1 MYANL
6 MQLAVSSA
14 RCARGAGDL
23 GRRRS
28 DCCAHHWTDH
38 YGARSNVHLNVYWTG
53 HCGDCVGLGP
63 DSASSWGRVHPCET
77 WPSRSGRMV
86 FVDQDLMADD
96 IFDIAQVLTL
106 VLIAEGNRD
115 AALTGSSSIIQG
127 RLILSVVMSQ
137 YEVLVALEIFHGSHT
152 R

>member
-1 MYANL
+1 VIA
-6 MQLAVSSA
+6 
-14 RCARGAGDL
+14 
-23 GRRRS
+23 
-28 DCCAHHWTDH
+28 
-38 YGARSNVHLNVYWTG
+38 
-53 HCGDCVGLGP
+53 
-63 DSASSWGRVHPCET
+63 SASALILLLLGGAFTLARLGLLGVE
-77 WPSRSGRMV
+77 RMV

-96 IFDIAQVLTL
+96 LFDIAQVLTL

-137 YEVLVALEIFHGSHT
+137 DEVLVALEIFHGSHT